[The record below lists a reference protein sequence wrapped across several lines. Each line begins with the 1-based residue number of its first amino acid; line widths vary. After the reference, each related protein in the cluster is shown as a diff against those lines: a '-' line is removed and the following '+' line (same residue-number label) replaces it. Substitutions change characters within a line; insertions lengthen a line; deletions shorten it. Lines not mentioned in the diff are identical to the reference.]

1 MVGGVTAAAGEG
13 VDEGFILYVS
23 AGECDESDPGNEAVQ
38 GKFCHSSPSKDFGW
52 ELSITCELMSHF
64 VTNLPKF

>member
-23 AGECDESDPGNEAVQ
+23 AGECDGSDPGNEAVQ
-38 GKFCHSSPSKDFGW
+38 GKFCHSSPSKDFG
-52 ELSITCELMSHF
+52 
-64 VTNLPKF
+64 

>member
-38 GKFCHSSPSKDFGW
+38 GKFCHSSPSKDFG
-52 ELSITCELMSHF
+52 
-64 VTNLPKF
+64 